1 MPIDTL
7 AQGSVATT
15 PSTGVQRAQPV
26 TGADGVAARQQ
37 LPREGNA
44 VPTQAANTVPGE
56 ADVQQAVRNL
66 TDYAAQTLRRDLRFS
81 VDKDSGR
88 TVIKVVD
95 SETGKVIRQIPP
107 DEVLSIAKHLADSSG
122 MLLKA
127 KA

>member
-1 MPIDTL
+1 MPIDTF
-7 AQGSVATT
+7 AQGSVAAT
-15 PSTGVQRAQPV
+15 PSAGVPRTAPASG
-26 TGADGVAARQQ
+26 TDGVVMRQQ
-37 LPREGNA
+37 LPPGGNN
-44 VPTQAANTVPGE
+44 VPDNAAKPAPRE

-66 TDYAAQTLRRDLRFS
+66 TDYAQTLRRDLRFN

-107 DEVLSIAKHLADSSG
+107 DEVLSIAKHLAESSG